1 MKNLRKIYKKYMI
14 RPIIYKAFPRII
26 IGMLVAGLWNRFVN
40 ANQWRDMLGDAFMLV
55 GIFFVALAWFS
66 FLRLDGMDNPFTKL
80 LSVFVNP
87 KKKKTRMA
95 SRTTRHMV
103 DYADEELT
111 EYEDLSDEEQ
121 AACKWQKWPGSAV
134 LYCAVAADLFLLNC
148 NPS

>member
-40 ANQWRDMLGDAFMLV
+40 ANQWLDMLGDAFMLV

-80 LSVFVNP
+80 LSVFVDP
-87 KKKKTRMA
+87 KKKKARMA

-121 AACKWQKWPGSAV
+121 AACK
-134 LYCAVAADLFLLNC
+134 LAANGLAALFFIVPSLLTYFF
-148 NPS
+148 

>member
-87 KKKKTRMA
+87 KKKKARMA

-111 EYEDLSDEEQ
+111 EYEDLSDEE
-121 AACKWQKWPGSAV
+121 
-134 LYCAVAADLFLLNC
+134 
-148 NPS
+148 

>member
-66 FLRLDGMDNPFTKL
+66 FLRLDGN
-80 LSVFVNP
+80 
-87 KKKKTRMA
+87 
-95 SRTTRHMV
+95 
-103 DYADEELT
+103 
-111 EYEDLSDEEQ
+111 
-121 AACKWQKWPGSAV
+121 G
-134 LYCAVAADLFLLNC
+134 
-148 NPS
+148 

>member
-55 GIFFVALAWFS
+55 G
-66 FLRLDGMDNPFTKL
+66 MDNPFTKL

-87 KKKKTRMA
+87 KKKKARMA

-121 AACKWQKWPGSAV
+121 AACK
-134 LYCAVAADLFLLNC
+134 LAANGLAALFFIVPSLLTYFF
-148 NPS
+148 